1 MNSIELDSED
11 IMKNIVMKSNKETS
25 NDTLKL
31 KSGIYKIVNKVD
43 GKYYVG
49 RSCNIPKR
57 WKTHKRDLLY
67 NRHHNDYLQRAW
79 NKYGEH
85 NFEFVVVEY
94 VKNKTSLLIDA
105 EERYVQKF
113 IEERNLGIN
122 NCYNMNENSYGG
134 PSIPNNQF
142 RKGIPHSVED
152 KQKISKGLLGN
163 TNTKGKPISKSHREN
178 IINGS
183 PKGKDNHAYNH
194 KIYNFYN
201 KYTSEYFTGNLYD
214 LCKKEGI
221 KVNSV
226 FHKVINGKYSHYKGW
241 MFIPPSLRL

>member
-11 IMKNIVMKSNKETS
+11 IMNDTKMKSNKEIS
-25 NDTLKL
+25 KDTLNQ
-31 KSGIYKIVNKVD
+31 KSGIYKIINKLD

-49 RSCNIPKR
+49 RSRNIVKR
-57 WKTHKRDLLY
+57 WKTHNRDLSY

-79 NKYGEH
+79 NKYGH
-85 NFEFVVVEY
+85 DNFEFVVVEY
-94 VKNKTSLLIDA
+94 VENKQSLLIDA
-105 EERYVQKF
+105 EERYIQKF
-113 IEERNLGIN
+113 IEERNSGNN

-142 RKGIPHSVED
+142 RKGIPHSIED
-152 KQKISKGLLGN
+152 KQKISNGLLGN

-178 IINGS
+178 IVEGS

-201 KYTSEYFTGNLYD
+201 KNTNEHFTGNLYD

-221 KVNSV
+221 TVNSV
-226 FHKVINGKYSHYKGW
+226 FHKVIKGERTHHKGW
-241 MFIPPSLRL
+241 MFIN